1 MSSNDSLMTVEGIR
15 NLVQDAHIS
24 FLLGS
29 GISRPYL
36 DTLNN
41 LETLSNDVSEKNP
54 TDNQRQ
60 KIQASLDHTYYTGIS
75 KKNLD
80 ILTNG
85 EALKVLKEYEKFISA
100 IHGILSNRANPLLPK
115 QANLFTTNIDIFLE
129 NAFDRTNIELND
141 GFKGRLNPTFRLD
154 NFRTRLFKLTLQYD
168 NTAEVP
174 VFNLFKLHGSLS
186 WKLDK
191 SEGNKRTISLDR
203 SLEGVR
209 EIIKPADA
217 AQRDVLS
224 ISKKTTAAQLIRAA
238 GSDSASVS
246 LKFFSEKYRTLMVVN
261 PTKEKFETTVLQ
273 QTYYDLLRVFSNEL
287 EREASVLFV
296 LGFSFADEHI
306 RSLAVRAANSNPTLY
321 IYVFCH
327 SAGSKVEIEKEF
339 AEDIFT
345 YGNVMYVSPDDIPEK
360 EKYGIT
366 EFDLET
372 LTRVFFAPIG
382 KSLDAESEEA
392 TTEEPSNEAR

>member
-1 MSSNDSLMTVEGIR
+1 MSSSDSLMTVEGIR

-29 GISRPYL
+29 GVSLPYL
-36 DTLNN
+36 TTINN
-41 LETLSNDVSEKNP
+41 LETISNEVSKKNP
-54 TDNQRQ
+54 SDDQKQ
-60 KIQASLDHTYYTGIS
+60 KIQASLDHAYYSGVS
-75 KKNLD
+75 KKNLN
-80 ILTNG
+80 ILTDPI
-85 EALKVLKEYEKFISA
+85 ALGVLEQYEKFVSA
-100 IHGILSNRANPLLPK
+100 VHGILSNRANPLLPK

-129 NAFDRTNIELND
+129 NAFDRTGIELND
-141 GFKGRLNPTFRLD
+141 GFKGRINPTFRLD

-186 WKLDK
+186 WRLDQ
-191 SEGNKRTISLDR
+191 SGDSKRTISLDR
-203 SLEGVR
+203 SLEGVSNLTG
-209 EIIKPADA
+209 PADLA
-217 AQRDVLS
+217 ESDALKITTTS
-224 ISKKTTAAQLIRAA
+224 TAAKLIRAT
-238 GSDSASVS
+238 GSSPPSEN
-246 LKFFSEKYRTLMVVN
+246 LKSFSEKYRSLMVVN

-327 SAGSKVEIEKEF
+327 SAKSKTEIEAEF
-339 AEDIFT
+339 SEDIFT
-345 YGNVMYVSPDDIPEK
+345 YGNVRFVSPDDIPNK
-360 EKYGIT
+360 EKLEVK

-382 KSLDAESEEA
+382 KPVKVTIEEA
-392 TTEEPSNEAR
+392 ADEESSDEAR